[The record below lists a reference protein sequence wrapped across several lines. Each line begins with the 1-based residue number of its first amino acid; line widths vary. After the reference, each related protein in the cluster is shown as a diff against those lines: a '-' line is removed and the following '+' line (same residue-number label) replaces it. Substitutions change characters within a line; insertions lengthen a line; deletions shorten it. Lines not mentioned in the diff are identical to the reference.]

1 MVRIVWVT
9 RKFASQRRVSCTS
22 GTPLFRQSI
31 CLLISYSTHS
41 RALEGE
47 FMFFI
52 SIFTP
57 SLSDPFGRTE
67 ILTSHLICPFSMSQ
81 SEMPANDMV
90 FFREFK

>member
-1 MVRIVWVT
+1 
-9 RKFASQRRVSCTS
+9 
-22 GTPLFRQSI
+22 
-31 CLLISYSTHS
+31 
-41 RALEGE
+41 
-47 FMFFI
+47 MFFI